1 MKIIVLGA
9 SGTIGSAIVS
19 ALGDHEVVT
28 AGSRSGDVRV
38 VYTSKEAVWEIFET
52 VGNFDGLVCAVGD
65 DGVFKPYKD
74 LTDADFEVGFQRKFL
89 ARMRLV
95 RTGIDYVSDGGSF
108 TLSSGFLSHYPFAAS
123 VAIGPFNA
131 AVDSCVRSAAP
142 LLPRGIRLNVVS
154 PAPVVPEES
163 VRHGLVSAA
172 QSAQAYAECVEGDFT
187 GRVVRAWGGLEKE
200 PIW

>member
-9 SGTIGSAIVS
+9 SGTIGSAIVP

-38 VYTSKEAVWEIFET
+38 DYTNKEAVQEMFET
-52 VGNFDGLVCAVGD
+52 VGRFDGLVCAVGG
-65 DGVFKPYKD
+65 DGVFKPYES

-89 ARMRLV
+89 GQMNLV

-108 TLSSGFLSHYPFAAS
+108 TLSSGFLSHYPNVAS

-131 AVDSCVRSAAP
+131 AVDSFVRSTAP

-154 PAPVVPEES
+154 PAPVVPEENI
-163 VRHGLVSAA
+163 RYGLVSAA
-172 QSAQAYAECVEGDFT
+172 QSAEAYAECVEGNFT
-187 GRVVRAWGGLEKE
+187 GRVVRVWGGLEKE